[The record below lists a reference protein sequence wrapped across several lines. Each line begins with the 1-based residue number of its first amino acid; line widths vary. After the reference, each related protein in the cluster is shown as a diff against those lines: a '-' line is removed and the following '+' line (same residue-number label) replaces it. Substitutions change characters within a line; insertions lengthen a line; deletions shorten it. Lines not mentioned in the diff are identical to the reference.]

1 MANSNPIKKIE
12 KDVAYLKTRVDE
24 HIGDIG
30 EDAHGLP
37 ENGNAGMI
45 PYEVYQKVLHQFKE
59 RKYVNGVDITTLD
72 PDLYCGS
79 NLTGIPA
86 NAVDSAEKDALAL
99 IDVSS
104 YRDGKKQIIY
114 RQSWSG
120 ATWIKNIHVP
130 GSVQDSIGWQKFS
143 THAILWEGSASKVGT
158 TIKLAEPKNNFT
170 ELLVMY
176 EGPASNMGSA
186 FVSTSRDHYSFDVT
200 NVPDDMSAD
209 AVAYFPEARLE
220 FGTSQTDCKLTV
232 NQPIVI
238 KGTAN
243 YDTSGSNLITITKII
258 GFNL

>member
-45 PYEVYQKVLHQFKE
+45 PYEIYQKVLHQFKD
-59 RKYVNGVDITTLD
+59 RKYVNGVDITTLE

-79 NLTGIPA
+79 NLTGIPE

-99 IDVSS
+99 IDISS
-104 YRDGKKQIIY
+104 YRNGKKQIIY

-120 ATWIKNIHVP
+120 ATWIKNIHAP
-130 GSVQDSIGWQKFS
+130 GSAQDSIGWQKFS

-158 TIKLAEPKNNFT
+158 IINLAQPKNNFT
-170 ELLVMY
+170 DLLVIF

-186 FVSTSRDHYSFDVT
+186 FVSTSRDHYSFDTT
-200 NVPDDMSAD
+200 NVPDDMTGD
-209 AVAYFPEARLE
+209 AVAYFPEIKLE
-220 FGTSQTDCKLTV
+220 FGLSQTACELTV

-238 KGTAN
+238 KDVAN

>member
-1 MANSNPIKKIE
+1 MANSNPFKKIQSE
-12 KDVAYLKTRVDE
+12 LTYMNTRLDR

-37 ENGNAGMI
+37 ENGDAGML
-45 PYEVYQKVLHQFKE
+45 PDELYQKLLHQFKD
-59 RKYVNGVDITTLD
+59 RKYVNGVDITTLE
-72 PDLYCGS
+72 PDHYCGS
-79 NLTGIPA
+79 NLTGIPE
-86 NAVDSAEKDALAL
+86 NAIDSAEKNAIAL
-99 IDVSS
+99 IDISS
-104 YRDGKKQIIY
+104 YNDGKKQIIY

-130 GSVQDSIGWQKFS
+130 GGNPDSIGWQKLS
-143 THAILWEGSASKVGT
+143 THAVLWNGNVSKVGT
-158 TIKLAEPKNNFT
+158 TIKLAQAKSDFT
-170 ELLVMY
+170 DLLVMY

-186 FVSTSRDHYSFDVT
+186 FMTTSRDHYSFDVT

-209 AVAYFPEARLE
+209 AVAFFPEAKLE
-220 FGTSQTDCKLTV
+220 FGTSQTACKLTV

-238 KGTAN
+238 KDIAN